1 MINNH
6 GRFSKRVLTA
16 MIILWFSV
24 AVFGAVINIILLLRA
39 PEVVNL
45 DSFYLYIGAPISGG
59 IVTYLIKSAMENTKK
74 IENSS
79 NEPEAADGDIFEDD
93 ELHDGFNDIEVDS
106 DEY

>member
-1 MINNH
+1 
-6 GRFSKRVLTA
+6 
-16 MIILWFSV
+16 MIILWFTV

-74 IENSS
+74 IENS
-79 NEPEAADGDIFEDD
+79 NEIESAEVDTLEFED
-93 ELHDGFNDIEVDS
+93 NP